1 MRLWGTEVRAVL
13 ECSAVDAIDS
23 VDQVLRTDSVTVT
36 YSWDSPGV
44 QLSPGFRCCESYV
57 PMPQVWF
64 HLGTPQTLSSP
75 GRWSLVQTQS
85 STMAPMLTVTG
96 IYILV
101 VSYNEVCSVFLD
113 TSCRD
118 SSFLMTTWC
127 VLPLISPSQE
137 RKESLHIWISLF
149 VSLPKDILIYHFV
162 MIRMYVSCIFPTKIL
177 LGFVC
182 MFFRNSTR

>member
-1 MRLWGTEVRAVL
+1 ML
-13 ECSAVDAIDS
+13 
-23 VDQVLRTDSVTVT
+23 
-36 YSWDSPGV
+36 
-44 QLSPGFRCCESYV
+44 
-57 PMPQVWF
+57 QVWF

-85 STMAPMLTVTG
+85 STMAPMPTVTG

-101 VSYNEVCSVFLD
+101 VRASSYNEVRSVFLD
-113 TSCRD
+113 TFCRD

-137 RKESLHIWISLF
+137 RKEYLHIWISLF

-177 LGFVC
+177 LGFGC
-182 MFFRNSTR
+182 MFFRNSTRSGFPWERGQRSRFTNPGSPMMMGILPESQGTWRLWS